1 MYEQFVVAQAATFFR
16 GLYSLWVLKEAS
28 QNIWPWN
35 SSIFIKINI
44 FWSASRFPISYHTQP
59 ALRPAL
65 RHFKRN
71 LVFNILNASIRELLI
86 MAKLGT
92 YSWIIPISG
101 NANSTYWRS
110 L

>member
-1 MYEQFVVAQAATFFR
+1 MYEPFVVAQAATFFR

-44 FWSASRFPISYHTQP
+44 FAVWSASRFPISYHTQSAP
-59 ALRPAL
+59 RPAL

-86 MAKLGT
+86 MAT
-92 YSWIIPISG
+92 IS
-101 NANSTYWRS
+101 SS
-110 L
+110 LARL